1 MASTLEGGPA
11 WGAGPVPAD
20 GASPGTGVRRANPRP
35 LASCAR
41 RFMALAVALGLG
53 GCASNKGALL
63 PVAATVPGA
72 STVDMLVATTRMRAS
87 DPQDFF
93 SGGRGPELSFAEFTV
108 SIPPAANRTP
118 GEVQWPQRIPG
129 NPATDFVTLKAD
141 LVDRKQATAWF
152 HRTVRTVPQRRVLVF
167 IHGFN
172 NRFDDAVFRFAQIVH
187 DAGTPVVPVL
197 FTWPSRGSILAYGY
211 DRESNTYSRNALETT
226 LRTLAADPAVGEIS
240 ILAHS
245 MGNWVTLEALR
256 QMAIRDGRVAPKIRN
271 VLLAAPDVDVDLFRE
286 AVVDMGKTR
295 PGFTL
300 FVSQDDRALAISRR
314 LWGDAVRLGAIDPD
328 QEPYRSELETSGI
341 TVLNL
346 SKLRTG
352 DPLNHSKFA
361 ESPEVVRIIGRELAE
376 GQTLTDSRVGV
387 GDRIIQVTA
396 GAAAAVG
403 TAAGLAVSAPVAVVD
418 PRTRENF
425 QGHVEGLGQ
434 AVQGT
439 LTP

>member
-1 MASTLEGGPA
+1 MSGMSDAGHPRVGATRRLARGTLLALLCGLA
-11 WGAGPVPAD
+11 AC
-20 GASPGTGVRRANPRP
+20 ASPRGT
-35 LASCAR
+35 
-41 RFMALAVALGLG
+41 
-53 GCASNKGALL
+53 LL
-63 PVAATVPGA
+63 PVAETVPGA
-72 STVDMLVATTRMRAS
+72 TKIDMLVATTRMRAE
-87 DPQDFF
+87 DPQEYF
-93 SGGRGPELSFAEFTV
+93 SGNRGPRLSFAEFIV
-108 SIPPAANRTP
+108 SIPPEASRKP
-118 GEVQWPQRIPG
+118 GEVQWPQSTPG

-141 LVDRKQATAWF
+141 VIDRDQATAWF
-152 HRTVRTVPQRRVLVF
+152 RRTVRNVPKRRVLVF

-226 LRTLAADPAVGEIS
+226 LRTIARDPDVGEIS

-245 MGNWVTLEALR
+245 MGNLVTLEALR
-256 QMAIRDGRVAPKIRN
+256 QMGIRDGGVTPKIKN

-286 AVVDMGKTR
+286 AVLDMGKQR
-295 PGFTL
+295 PSFTL
-300 FVSQDDRALAISRR
+300 FVSQDDRALAVSRR
-314 LWGDAVRLGAIDPD
+314 LWGDAVRLGAIDPE
-328 QEPYRSELETSGI
+328 QEPYRTGLEKSGI

-361 ESPEVVRIIGRELAE
+361 ESPEVVRMIGKELAE

-403 TAAGLAVSAPVAVVD
+403 TAAGLAVSAPVAVID
-418 PRTRENF
+418 PKTRENL
-425 QGHVEGLGQ
+425 QGHVENLGQ
-434 AVQGT
+434 AVAGT
-439 LTP
+439 VDQ

>member
-1 MASTLEGGPA
+1 MTGTGRRSSIPFGGSLMAFALLLGLTACGSLR
-11 WGAGPVPAD
+11 GALVPVP
-20 GASPGTGVRRANPRP
+20 
-35 LASCAR
+35 
-41 RFMALAVALGLG
+41 
-53 GCASNKGALL
+53 
-63 PVAATVPGA
+63 ATVPGA
-72 STVDMLVATTRMRAS
+72 SKVDMLVATTRMRAT
-87 DPQDFF
+87 DPQEFY
-93 SGGRGPELSFAEFTV
+93 SGGRGSELSFAEFTV
-108 SIPPAANRTP
+108 SIPPEANRKE
-118 GEVQWPQRIPG
+118 GEVQWPHSVPG

-141 LVDRKQATAWF
+141 VIDRKQATAWF
-152 HRTVRTVPQRRVLVF
+152 NRAVRTVPQRRVLVF

-197 FTWPSRGSILAYGY
+197 FTWPSRGSVLAYGY
-211 DRESNTYSRNALETT
+211 DHESNTYSRNALEST
-226 LRTLAADPAVGEIS
+226 LRTLASDSAVGEIS

-286 AVVDMGKTR
+286 AVLDMGKSR
-295 PGFTL
+295 PSFTL

-314 LWGDAVRLGAIDPD
+314 LWGDAARLGAIDPER
-328 QEPYRSELETSGI
+328 EPYRSELDKSGI

-346 SKLRTG
+346 SGLRTG

-361 ESPEVVRIIGRELAE
+361 QSPEVVRIIGRELAE
-376 GQTLTDSRVGV
+376 GQTLTDSRVGI

-403 TAAGLAVSAPVAVVD
+403 TAAGLAVSAPVAIVD

-425 QGHVEGLGQ
+425 QGHVEGLGHT
-434 AVQGT
+434 VSGT

>member
-1 MASTLEGGPA
+1 
-11 WGAGPVPAD
+11 
-20 GASPGTGVRRANPRP
+20 
-35 LASCAR
+35 
-41 RFMALAVALGLG
+41 
-53 GCASNKGALL
+53 
-63 PVAATVPGA
+63 
-72 STVDMLVATTRMRAS
+72 
-87 DPQDFF
+87 
-93 SGGRGPELSFAEFTV
+93 
-108 SIPPAANRTP
+108 
-118 GEVQWPQRIPG
+118 
-129 NPATDFVTLKAD
+129 
-141 LVDRKQATAWF
+141 
-152 HRTVRTVPQRRVLVF
+152 
-167 IHGFN
+167 
-172 NRFDDAVFRFAQIVH
+172 
-187 DAGTPVVPVL
+187 
-197 FTWPSRGSILAYGY
+197 
-211 DRESNTYSRNALETT
+211 
-226 LRTLAADPAVGEIS
+226 GEIS

-256 QMAIRDGRVAPKIRN
+256 QTAIRDGRVAPKIRN

-286 AVVDMGKTR
+286 AVLDMGQSR
-295 PGFTL
+295 PSFTL

-314 LWGDAVRLGAIDPD
+314 IWGDAVRLGAIDPE
-328 QEPYRSELETSGI
+328 QEPYRSELDKSGI

-403 TAAGLAVSAPVAVVD
+403 TAAGLAVSAPVAVID

-425 QGHVEGLGQ
+425 QEHVEGLGQ
-434 AVQGT
+434 TVSGA

>member
-1 MASTLEGGPA
+1 MRMTGIASRS
-11 WGAGPVPAD
+11 D
-20 GASPGTGVRRANPRP
+20 SPGTG
-35 LASCAR
+35 AR
-41 RFMALAVALGLG
+41 RLA
-53 GCASNKGALL
+53 CGALL
-63 PVAATVPGA
+63 LSALTACADLRGALVPVDATAPGA
-72 STVDMLVATTRMRAS
+72 STVDMLVATTRMRAGTAE
-87 DPQDFF
+87 DFF
-93 SGGRGPELSFAEFTV
+93 TGDRGPQVSFAQFTV
-108 SIPPAANRTP
+108 SIPPAANRVE
-118 GEVQWPQRIPG
+118 GEVQWPRRVPG

-141 LVDRKQATAWF
+141 VIDRPQAVAWF
-152 HRTVRTVPQRRVLVF
+152 RRTIRQVPKRRVLVF

-197 FTWPSRGSILAYGY
+197 FTWPSRGSVLAYGY
-211 DRESNTYSRNALETT
+211 DRESNTYSRNALEDT
-226 LRTLAADPAVGEIS
+226 LRTLARAPEVGEIS

-286 AVVDMGKTR
+286 AIVDMGKER

-300 FVSQDDRALAISRR
+300 FVSQDDRALALSRR
-314 LWGDAVRLGAIDPD
+314 IWGSTARLGAIDPE
-328 QEPYRSELETSGI
+328 QEPYRSQLDRSGI

-346 SKLRTG
+346 SKLQTG

-376 GQTLTDSRVGV
+376 GQVLTDSRVGV

-396 GAAAAVG
+396 GAATAVG

-418 PRTRENF
+418 PRTRQNF
-425 QGHVEGLGQ
+425 QGHIESFGQ
-434 AVQGT
+434 AVSGT
-439 LTP
+439 VAP

>member
-1 MASTLEGGPA
+1 MTMDFMKA
-11 WGAGPVPAD
+11 AG
-20 GASPGTGVRRANPRP
+20 SPRGV
-35 LASCAR
+35 AR
-41 RFMALAVALGLG
+41 RVA
-53 GCASNKGALL
+53 CVMLL
-63 PVAATVPGA
+63 PLLSACADLRGVLVPVATTVPGA
-72 STVDMLVATTRMRAS
+72 SRVDMLVVTTRMRAAAA
-87 DPQDFF
+87 DEFF
-93 SGGRGPELSFAEFTV
+93 TGDRGLQASFAEFTV
-108 SIPPAANRTP
+108 SIPPEANRKP
-118 GEVQWPQRIPG
+118 GEVQWPRSVPG

-141 LVDRKQATAWF
+141 VINQAQALAWF
-152 HRTVRTVPQRRVLVF
+152 RRTVRQVPKRRVLVF

-197 FTWPSRGSILAYGY
+197 FTWPSRGSVLAYGY
-211 DRESNTYSRNALETT
+211 DRESNTYSRNALEST
-226 LRTLAADPAVGEIS
+226 LRALSHDPEVGEIS

-271 VLLAAPDVDVDLFRE
+271 VLLAAPDVDVGLFRE
-286 AVVDMGKTR
+286 AITDMGKPR

-314 LWGDAVRLGAIDPD
+314 IWGDAVRLGAIDPE
-328 QEPYRSELETSGI
+328 QEPYRSEIEQAGI

-346 SKLRTG
+346 SKLRSG
-352 DPLNHSKFA
+352 DPLNHSKYA

-376 GQTLTDSRVGV
+376 GQTLTDSRVGI

-425 QGHVEGLGQ
+425 QGHVENLGQ
-434 AVQGT
+434 AVSGT
-439 LTP
+439 VSP

>member
-1 MASTLEGGPA
+1 MVFTL
-11 WGAGPVPAD
+11 
-20 GASPGTGVRRANPRP
+20 
-35 LASCAR
+35 
-41 RFMALAVALGLG
+41 ALGLT
-53 GCASNKGALL
+53 GCASPRGTLL

-72 STVDMLVATTRMRAS
+72 STVDMLVATTRMRAN
-87 DPQDFF
+87 DPQEFF
-93 SGGRGPELSFAEFTV
+93 SGNRGPELSFAEFTV
-108 SIPPAANRTP
+108 SIPPAANRQE
-118 GEVQWPQRIPG
+118 GEVQWPRSVPG

-141 LVDRKQATAWF
+141 VIDRKQATAWF
-152 HRTVRTVPQRRVLVF
+152 SRTVRSVPQRRVLVF

-187 DAGTPVVPVL
+187 DADARVVPVL
-197 FTWPSRGSILAYGY
+197 FTWPSRGSVLAYGY
-211 DRESNTYSRNALETT
+211 DRESNAYSRNALEST
-226 LRTLAADPAVGEIS
+226 LRMLANDPAVGEIS

-256 QMAIRDGRVAPKIRN
+256 QMAIRDGRVAAKIRN

-286 AVVDMGKTR
+286 AVVDMGQSR
-295 PGFTL
+295 PSFTL

-314 LWGDAVRLGAIDPD
+314 IWGDAARLGAIDPD
-328 QEPYRSELETSGI
+328 QEPYRSEFDTSGI
-341 TVLNL
+341 TILNL
-346 SKLRTG
+346 SKLKTG

-425 QGHVEGLGQ
+425 KGHVDSLGQ
-434 AVQGT
+434 AVSGT

>member
-1 MASTLEGGPA
+1 MNPQ
-11 WGAGPVPAD
+11 D
-20 GASPGTGVRRANPRP
+20 HRRVRS
-35 LASCAR
+35 LIV
-41 RFMALAVALGLG
+41 VALLLGLS
-53 GCASNKGALL
+53 GCASLRGTLV
-63 PVAATVPGA
+63 PVADSVPGV
-72 STVDMLVATTRMRAS
+72 SKVDMLVATTRMPSS
-87 DPQDFF
+87 DPEEFF
-93 SGGRGPELSFAEFTV
+93 SGNRGPELSFAEFTV
-108 SIPPAANRTP
+108 SIPPEANRKE
-118 GEVQWPQRIPG
+118 GEVQWPRSVPG

-141 LVDRKQATAWF
+141 VIDRTQAAAWF
-152 HRTVRTVPQRRVLVF
+152 RRTVRAVPQRRVLVF

-197 FTWPSRGSILAYGY
+197 FTWPSRGSVLAYGY

-226 LRTLAADPAVGEIS
+226 LRTLASDPSVGEIS

-256 QMAIRDGRVAPKIRN
+256 QMAIRDRRVAPKIRN

-286 AVVDMGKTR
+286 AIMDMGKER

-300 FVSQDDRALAISRR
+300 FVSQDDRALAVSRR
-314 LWGDAVRLGAIDPD
+314 LWGDAVRLGAIDPE
-328 QEPYRSELETSGI
+328 QEPYRSEMEQAGI

-346 SKLRTG
+346 SKLRSG
-352 DPLNHSKFA
+352 DPLNHSKYA

-387 GDRIIQVTA
+387 GDRIIQVTT
-396 GAAAAVG
+396 GAAAAIG

-418 PRTRENF
+418 PRTRQNF
-425 QGHVEGLGQ
+425 QGHVENFGQ
-434 AVQGT
+434 TVSGAV
-439 LTP
+439 TP

>member
-1 MASTLEGGPA
+1 MTSEFTSLS
-11 WGAGPVPAD
+11 AGWA
-20 GASPGTGVRRANPRP
+20 TR
-35 LASCAR
+35 AR
-41 RFMALAVALGLG
+41 RLAC
-53 GCASNKGALL
+53 CAILIPLISACANLRGTLL
-63 PVAATVPGA
+63 PVAGTVPGA
-72 STVDMLVATTRMRAS
+72 SKVDMLVATTRMRAR

-93 SGGRGPELSFAEFTV
+93 SGDRAPQLSFAEFTV
-108 SIPPAANRTP
+108 SIPPEVNRKK
-118 GEVQWPQRIPG
+118 GEVQWPRSIPG
-129 NPATDFVTLKAD
+129 NPNTDFVTLKAD
-141 LVDRKQATAWF
+141 VIGRSQALAWF
-152 HRTVRTVPQRRVLVF
+152 RRTVREVPKRHVLVF

-197 FTWPSRGSILAYGY
+197 FTWPSRGSVLAYGY

-226 LRTLAADPAVGEIS
+226 LRTLAQSPDVGEIS

-271 VLLAAPDVDVDLFRE
+271 VLLAAPDVDVGLFRE
-286 AVVDMGKTR
+286 AIVDMGKNR

-300 FVSQDDRALAISRR
+300 FVSQDDRALALSRR
-314 LWGDAVRLGAIDPD
+314 IWGDAVRLGAIDPER
-328 QEPYRSELETSGI
+328 EPYRSEMEQAGI

-346 SKLRTG
+346 SKLQSG
-352 DPLNHSKFA
+352 DPLNHSKYA
-361 ESPEVVRIIGRELAE
+361 ESPEVVQIIGRQLAE

-418 PRTRENF
+418 PNTRQNF
-425 QGHVEGLGQ
+425 QGHVENLGHTVSG
-434 AVQGT
+434 AVS
-439 LTP
+439 P

>member
-1 MASTLEGGPA
+1 MS
-11 WGAGPVPAD
+11 
-20 GASPGTGVRRANPRP
+20 GTRHAERRRVRGMHRA
-35 LASCAR
+35 AR
-41 RFMALAVALGLG
+41 VTALAVLLGLTA
-53 GCASNKGALL
+53 CASPRGTLS
-63 PVAATVPGA
+63 PVADTVPGA
-72 STVDMLVATTRMRAS
+72 SKVDMLVATTRMPAD
-87 DPQDFF
+87 DPKEYF
-93 SGGRGPELSFAEFTV
+93 SGNRGPQLSFAEFIV
-108 SIPPAANRTP
+108 SIPPEANRKP
-118 GEVQWPQRIPG
+118 GEVQLPQSVPG

-141 LVDRKQATAWF
+141 VIDRAQATGWLR
-152 HRTVRTVPQRRVLVF
+152 RTVRTVPKRRVLVF

-197 FTWPSRGSILAYGY
+197 FTWPSRGSVLAYGY

-226 LRTLAADPAVGEIS
+226 LRAIARDPDVGEIS

-256 QMAIRDGRVAPKIRN
+256 QMAIRDGRVAPKIKN

-286 AVVDMGKTR
+286 AIVDMGKER
-295 PGFTL
+295 PGVTL

-314 LWGDAVRLGAIDPD
+314 LWGDSVRLGAIDPE
-328 QEPYRSELETSGI
+328 QEPYRTDLEKSGI

-376 GQTLTDSRVGV
+376 GQTLTDSRVGI

-403 TAAGLAVSAPVAVVD
+403 TAAGLAVSAPVAVID

-425 QGHVEGLGQ
+425 QGHVDNLGQ
-434 AVQGT
+434 AVAGT
-439 LTP
+439 VSP

>member
-1 MASTLEGGPA
+1 MTGN
-11 WGAGPVPAD
+11 AGRSD
-20 GASPGTGVRRANPRP
+20 SPGTR
-35 LASCAR
+35 AR
-41 RFMALAVALGLG
+41 RIACGVFLLSVLAA
-53 GCASNKGALL
+53 CADLRGTLV
-63 PVAATVPGA
+63 PVDATAPGA
-72 STVDMLVATTRMRAS
+72 STVDMLVATTRMRAGTAEE
-87 DPQDFF
+87 FF
-93 SGGRGPELSFAEFTV
+93 TGDRGPQVSFAQFTV
-108 SIPPAANRTP
+108 SIPPAASRIE
-118 GEVQWPQRIPG
+118 GEVQWPRRVPG

-141 LVDRKQATAWF
+141 VIDRTQAVAWF
-152 HRTVRTVPQRRVLVF
+152 RHTIRQVPKRRVLVF

-197 FTWPSRGSILAYGY
+197 FTWPSRGSVLAYGY
-211 DRESNTYSRNALETT
+211 DRESNTYSRNALEDT
-226 LRTLAADPAVGEIS
+226 LRTLARAPEVGEIS

-286 AVVDMGKTR
+286 AIVDMGKER

-300 FVSQDDRALAISRR
+300 FVSQDDRALALSRR
-314 LWGDAVRLGAIDPD
+314 IWGSTARLGAIDPE
-328 QEPYRSELETSGI
+328 QEPYRSELDRSGI

-346 SKLRTG
+346 SKLQTG

-376 GQTLTDSRVGV
+376 GQILTDSRVGV

-396 GAAAAVG
+396 GAATAVG

-418 PRTRENF
+418 PRTRQNF
-425 QGHVEGLGQ
+425 QGHIENFGQ
-434 AVQGT
+434 AVSGT
-439 LTP
+439 VAP

>member
-1 MASTLEGGPA
+1 MVFTL
-11 WGAGPVPAD
+11 
-20 GASPGTGVRRANPRP
+20 
-35 LASCAR
+35 
-41 RFMALAVALGLG
+41 ALGLT
-53 GCASNKGALL
+53 GCASPRGTLL

-72 STVDMLVATTRMRAS
+72 STVDMLVATTRMRAN
-87 DPQDFF
+87 DPQEFF
-93 SGGRGPELSFAEFTV
+93 SGNRGPELSFAEFTV
-108 SIPPAANRTP
+108 SIPPAANRQE
-118 GEVQWPQRIPG
+118 GEVQWPRSVPG

-141 LVDRKQATAWF
+141 VIDRKQATAWF
-152 HRTVRTVPQRRVLVF
+152 SRTVRSVPQRRVLVF

-187 DAGTPVVPVL
+187 DADARVVPVL
-197 FTWPSRGSILAYGY
+197 FTWPSRGSVLAYGY
-211 DRESNTYSRNALETT
+211 DRESNAYSRNALEST
-226 LRTLAADPAVGEIS
+226 LRMLANDPAVGEIS

-256 QMAIRDGRVAPKIRN
+256 QMAIRDGRVAAKIRN

-286 AVVDMGKTR
+286 AVVDMGQSR
-295 PGFTL
+295 PSFTL

-314 LWGDAVRLGAIDPD
+314 IWGDTARLGAIDPD
-328 QEPYRSELETSGI
+328 QEPYRSEFDTSGI
-341 TVLNL
+341 TILNL
-346 SKLRTG
+346 SKLKTD

-425 QGHVEGLGQ
+425 KGHVDSLGQ
-434 AVQGT
+434 AVSGT

>member
-1 MASTLEGGPA
+1 MRRSRQDGDDSAPVVRLRVSVKRLKSGLSTVAPIASSVVT
-11 WGAGPVPAD
+11 
-20 GASPGTGVRRANPRP
+20 
-35 LASCAR
+35 
-41 RFMALAVALGLG
+41 FAVALGLA
-53 GCASNKGALL
+53 GCASIKGTLV
-63 PVAATVPGA
+63 PVPDTVPGA
-72 STVDMLVATTRMRAS
+72 SKVDMLIATTRLRAT
-87 DPQDFF
+87 DPQEFY

-108 SIPPAANRTP
+108 SIPPAANRKE
-118 GEVQWPQRIPG
+118 GEVQWPQSVPG

-141 LVDRKQATAWF
+141 VIDRKQAVAWF
-152 HRTVRTVPQRRVLVF
+152 NRTVRTVPQRRVLVF

-197 FTWPSRGSILAYGY
+197 FTWPSRGSVLAYGY
-211 DRESNTYSRNALETT
+211 DRESNTYSRNALEST
-226 LRTLAADPAVGEIS
+226 LRTLASDPGVGEIS

-256 QMAIRDGRVAPKIRN
+256 QMAIRDGRVAQKIRN

-286 AVVDMGKTR
+286 AVLDMGKSR
-295 PGFTL
+295 PSFTL

-314 LWGDAVRLGAIDPD
+314 IWGDAVRLGAIDPD
-328 QEPYRSELETSGI
+328 QEPYRSELDESGI

-403 TAAGLAVSAPVAVVD
+403 TAAGLAVSAPVAVID

-425 QGHVEGLGQ
+425 QEHVEGLGQ
-434 AVQGT
+434 AVSGA

>member
-1 MASTLEGGPA
+1 MVFTL
-11 WGAGPVPAD
+11 
-20 GASPGTGVRRANPRP
+20 
-35 LASCAR
+35 
-41 RFMALAVALGLG
+41 ALGLT
-53 GCASNKGALL
+53 GCASPRGTLL

-72 STVDMLVATTRMRAS
+72 STVDMLVATTRMRAN
-87 DPQDFF
+87 DPQEFF
-93 SGGRGPELSFAEFTV
+93 SGNRGPELSFAEFTV
-108 SIPPAANRTP
+108 SIPPAANRQE
-118 GEVQWPQRIPG
+118 GEVQWPRSVPG

-141 LVDRKQATAWF
+141 VIDRKQATAWF
-152 HRTVRTVPQRRVLVF
+152 SRTVRSVPQRRVLVF

-187 DAGTPVVPVL
+187 DADARVVPVL
-197 FTWPSRGSILAYGY
+197 FTWPSRGSVLAYGY
-211 DRESNTYSRNALETT
+211 DRESNAYSRNALEST
-226 LRTLAADPAVGEIS
+226 LRMLANDPAVGEIS

-256 QMAIRDGRVAPKIRN
+256 QMAIRDGRVAAKIRN

-286 AVVDMGKTR
+286 AVVDMGQSR
-295 PGFTL
+295 PSFTL

-314 LWGDAVRLGAIDPD
+314 IWGDAARLGAIDPD
-328 QEPYRSELETSGI
+328 QEPYRSEFDTSGI
-341 TVLNL
+341 TILNL
-346 SKLRTG
+346 SKLKTD

-425 QGHVEGLGQ
+425 KGHVDSLGQ
-434 AVQGT
+434 AVSGT

>member
-1 MASTLEGGPA
+1 MVFTL
-11 WGAGPVPAD
+11 
-20 GASPGTGVRRANPRP
+20 
-35 LASCAR
+35 
-41 RFMALAVALGLG
+41 ALGLT
-53 GCASNKGALL
+53 GCASPRGTLL

-72 STVDMLVATTRMRAS
+72 STVDMLVATTRMRAN
-87 DPQDFF
+87 DPQEFF
-93 SGGRGPELSFAEFTV
+93 SGNRGPELSFAEFTV
-108 SIPPAANRTP
+108 SIPPAANRQE
-118 GEVQWPQRIPG
+118 GEVQWPRSVPG

-141 LVDRKQATAWF
+141 VIDRKQATAWF
-152 HRTVRTVPQRRVLVF
+152 SRTVRSVPQRRVLVF

-187 DAGTPVVPVL
+187 DADARVVPVL
-197 FTWPSRGSILAYGY
+197 FTWPSRGSVLAYGY
-211 DRESNTYSRNALETT
+211 DRESNAYSRNALEST
-226 LRTLAADPAVGEIS
+226 LRMLANDPAVGEIS

-256 QMAIRDGRVAPKIRN
+256 QMAIRDGRVAAKIRN

-286 AVVDMGKTR
+286 AVVDMGQSR
-295 PGFTL
+295 PSFTL

-314 LWGDAVRLGAIDPD
+314 IWGDATRLGAIDPD
-328 QEPYRSELETSGI
+328 QEPYRSEFDTSGI
-341 TVLNL
+341 TILNL
-346 SKLRTG
+346 SKLKTD

-425 QGHVEGLGQ
+425 KGHVDSLGQ
-434 AVQGT
+434 AVSGT

>member
-1 MASTLEGGPA
+1 MTGSDGR
-11 WGAGPVPAD
+11 GA
-20 GASPGTGVRRANPRP
+20 RM
-35 LASCAR
+35 R
-41 RFMALAVALGLG
+41 RFASGMLLLSGLTA
-53 GCASNKGALL
+53 CADLRGVLV
-63 PVAATVPGA
+63 PVSATAPGA

-87 DPQDFF
+87 TDDEFF
-93 SGGRGPELSFAEFTV
+93 TGDRGPQVSFAEFTV
-108 SIPPAANRTP
+108 SIPPAANRKE
-118 GEVQWPQRIPG
+118 GEVQWPRSVPG

-141 LVDRKQATAWF
+141 VIDRPKAVAWF
-152 HRTVRTVPQRRVLVF
+152 RRTIRQVPKRRVLVF

-197 FTWPSRGSILAYGY
+197 FTWPSRGSVLAYGY
-211 DRESNTYSRNALETT
+211 DRESNTYSRNALEDT
-226 LRTLAADPAVGEIS
+226 LRTIARDPEVGEIS
-240 ILAHS
+240 VLAHS

-286 AVVDMGKTR
+286 AIVDMGKER

-300 FVSQDDRALAISRR
+300 FVSQDDRALALSRR
-314 LWGDAVRLGAIDPD
+314 IWGDAVRLGAIDPE
-328 QEPYRSELETSGI
+328 QEPYRSGLEKAGI

-346 SKLRTG
+346 SKLQTG

-361 ESPEVVRIIGRELAE
+361 ESPEVVRIIGRELAQ

-403 TAAGLAVSAPVAVVD
+403 TAAGLAVSAPVAVID
-418 PRTRENF
+418 PRTRQNF
-425 QGHVEGLGQ
+425 QGHIENLGQ
-434 AVQGT
+434 AVSDT
-439 LTP
+439 VTP